1 MMISRLFWIGLI
13 FVLSGVVFV
22 GGLLYIQDISIRKS
36 NYSFTVLFD
45 NVQGLH
51 VGDQVDML
59 GKKIGKATQIHFRAQ
74 KIAVEVT
81 IDNRF
86 SLSIPVDSEIEVKSE
101 GLIGSKY
108 ISITPGFNRK
118 DYILPGATVEGR
130 REFDISEITPGIIP
144 ITQDL
149 SAFARQLKATL
160 GEEEKDKI
168 RLTINNIESFTS
180 GLDSI
185 IQSYQ
190 NIITVKDKDNFQSSI
205 QNMKIITSE
214 LSSGINTGINKLD
227 QILDNVKTV
236 TDKSDELSTTISGL
250 RKSTE
255 KLNDI
260 FDKLKK
266 AEGTLGKLINDDTIH
281 DNMNSLITDIR
292 ALVQDFK
299 DNPTKYMKA
308 YWKGKKK

>member
-1 MMISRLFWIGLI
+1 
-13 FVLSGVVFV
+13 
-22 GGLLYIQDISIRKS
+22 
-36 NYSFTVLFD
+36 
-45 NVQGLH
+45 
-51 VGDQVDML
+51 ML
-59 GKKIGKATQIHFRAQ
+59 GKKIGKVTQIHFRAQ

-81 IDNRF
+81 IDNHF

-108 ISITPGFNRK
+108 IAITPGFNRK
-118 DYILPGATVEGR
+118 DYILSGATVEGR
-130 REFDISEITPGIIP
+130 REFDISEITPGIVP
-144 ITQDL
+144 MTQDL
-149 SAFARQLKATL
+149 SAFARQLKAKL

-168 RLTINNIESFTS
+168 RLTINNIESFTA
-180 GLDSI
+180 GLDSL

-190 NIITVKDKDNFQSSI
+190 NIISDQDKDNFQSSI

-214 LSSGINTGINKLD
+214 LSSGINKEINKLD

-255 KLNDI
+255 KLNEI

-292 ALVQDFK
+292 ALVKDFK
-299 DNPTKYMKA
+299 NNPTKYMKA